1 MSKHSFFSTISALL
15 VATLLFTNCTK
26 EAPTVETVNE
36 TIQDEKVNA
45 QAIDRDYAYKTL
57 FGQET
62 TANNRGGNFLSETNL
77 VLNLKG
83 TATGYDGSV
92 PDNEGTGIVAGNC
105 FEAALIY
112 VPTGKVIGTGVDCL
126 SKVRETG
133 GGLALLGTAIF
144 DFGPF
149 GTLTTQGLTSV
160 QPKTHGSEHI
170 THITGA
176 IPSPGENSI
185 IGGTGIFEGATG
197 TSRLSGAVNMGN
209 IHNNEITF
217 DCLFVIDFD

>member
-1 MSKHSFFSTISALL
+1 MSRPNVLIILFC
-15 VATLLFTNCTK
+15 VATLFILTSCDK
-26 EAPTVETVNE
+26 DAPAVETINE
-36 TIQDEKVNA
+36 TIADEKIDSKS
-45 QAIDRDYAYKTL
+45 IDRDFAYKTL

-62 TANNRGGNFLSETNL
+62 TANSRSNFLSETNL

-83 TATGYDGSV
+83 TAAGFDGTV
-92 PDNEGTGIVAGNC
+92 PDDEGNGVVAGNC
-105 FEAALIY
+105 FEAELIY

-126 SKVRETG
+126 SKVRETN

-160 QPKTHGSEHI
+160 QPKTHGSENI

-185 IGGTGIFEGATG
+185 VAGTGIFEGVTG

>member
-1 MSKHSFFSTISALL
+1 MRQTNVLKTVIYLFILF
-15 VATLLFTNCTK
+15 LFTACDKN
-26 EAPTVETVNE
+26 PTTIKTVNE
-36 TIQDEKVNA
+36 QMEDDKIDSK
-45 QAIDRDYAYKTL
+45 AIDRDFAYKSL
-57 FGQET
+57 FGQESI
-62 TANNRGGNFLSETNL
+62 ADSRGNFLSETNL

-83 TATGYDGSV
+83 TATGFDGNV
-92 PDNEGTGIVAGNC
+92 PDDETTGVVAGNC
-105 FEAALIY
+105 FEAELIY

-160 QPKTHGSEHI
+160 QPKTHGSENI

-176 IPSPGENSI
+176 IPMPGENSI
-185 IGGTGIFEGATG
+185 IGGTGIFEGVTG